1 MPEHLRNPVTR
12 LMREMGYGRGYR
24 YAHDAPGNFAAMEN
38 LPQRLQGRRY
48 YQPSDQGYEREV
60 AERIRRWWGDR
71 KG

>member
-1 MPEHLRNPVTR
+1 
-12 LMREMGYGRGYR
+12 MGALTEFRAEAR
-24 YAHDAPGNFAAMEN
+24 AWVEQN
-38 LPQRLQGRRY
+38 LPPRLQGRRY